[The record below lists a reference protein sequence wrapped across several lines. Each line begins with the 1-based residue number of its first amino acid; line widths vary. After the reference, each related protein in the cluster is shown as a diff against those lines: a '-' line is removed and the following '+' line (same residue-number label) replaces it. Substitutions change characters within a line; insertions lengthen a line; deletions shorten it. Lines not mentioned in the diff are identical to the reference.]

1 MRGNLI
7 CVREFTVKEKITQRK
22 ETKMKDTIY
31 NHYIAIDWSIENM
44 AIARMT
50 KKSNKITAIDVPSD
64 IADLQAY
71 LKNLKG
77 TKMLA
82 IEETTT
88 SQWLY
93 TELKDYVDRI
103 LICDPNRNKLLNEGP
118 KTDKI
123 DATKLVQLLKAGLMK
138 EVYHSTDKFLYLRRF
153 VSGYEDLVKAGVRLK
168 NQRYSLLRA
177 CGKRGFERA
186 GTKLDSKDDQ
196 FVLDCIDR
204 QIGAH
209 KQEKEGYE
217 KEFERLTKDYPEIRH
232 QKSLPGIGPIHAV
245 KIVARVV
252 TPYRFAD
259 KGHYLSYTGLIK
271 LEKISGG
278 RSYGR
283 KNSRYCRQLK
293 SVYKTSTW
301 AAIGGNNPVNDY
313 YEYLMQEKGYPAH
326 TARHKACRKLAILSL
341 GVFKSGKKYQPYR
354 RDHVKGYQEV
364 QSGL

>member
-1 MRGNLI
+1 
-7 CVREFTVKEKITQRK
+7 
-22 ETKMKDTIY
+22 MKDTIY

-168 NQRYSLLRA
+168 NQRYSFLRA
-177 CGKRGFERA
+177 CGKRGFQRA
-186 GTKLDSKDDQ
+186 GTKLDLKDDQ

-301 AAIGGNNPVNDY
+301 AAIGGNNPINDY
-313 YEYLMQEKGYPAH
+313 YEYLIQEKRYPEH
-326 TARHKACRKLAILSL
+326 NARHKACRKLAILSL

-354 RDHVKGYQEV
+354 RDHVKGYQELK
-364 QSGL
+364 SGL